1 MGVKYLLGFGN
12 ISNSFN
18 TYAQFY
24 MLGLVQEALI
34 QNITVEFMGIGSYLL
49 YFGKFVDG
57 LLIIRTLL
65 C

>member
-1 MGVKYLLGFGN
+1 MGVKYLLVFGN

-24 MLGLVQEALI
+24 MLGFVQEALI

-49 YFGKFVDG
+49 
-57 LLIIRTLL
+57 
-65 C
+65 